1 MEENMELTAERSL
14 EIITEQIEKSR
25 RAVSKDTGQWLFVT
39 GLIAMIMSVIVASA
53 NLLSLTPLFHLLWF
67 ALPVVIWLVMKYV
80 NRNRVPV
87 PESFVGTLVRKTWYT
102 TLAFPE
108 SFVGTLVRKT
118 WYTTLAFALV
128 YVVIA
133 TVWNIVLQHYESP
146 EVFLHAGMHI
156 TPTILTLLAV
166 AVSMTGLILKKGT
179 LVWFGLLSFVILRFG
194 LFSVMISRLLPPD
207 VLGRLS
213 LVRPCELIFLFA
225 LVGLMLPGW
234 MLKRE
239 DPLTPFRGNK
249 DS

>member
-25 RAVSKDTGQWLFVT
+25 RAVSKDTGEWLFVT

-53 NLLSLTPLFHLLWF
+53 NLLSWTPLFHLLWF

-87 PESFVGTLVRKTWYT
+87 PESLVGTLVK
-102 TLAFPE
+102 
-108 SFVGTLVRKT
+108 KT

-146 EVFLHAGMHI
+146 EVFLYAGMHI
-156 TPTILTLLAV
+156 TPPVITLLAV
-166 AVSMTGLILKKGT
+166 AVSITGLILKRNS
-179 LVWFGLLSFVILRFG
+179 LVWFGLLSFVILKCG
-194 LFSVMISRLLPPD
+194 LFSVMISRLLRPD

-225 LVGLMLPGW
+225 LVGLMLPGL
-234 MLKRE
+234 MLKRQ
-239 DPLTPFRGNK
+239 K
-249 DS
+249 

>member
-14 EIITEQIEKSR
+14 EIITEQLEKSR

-53 NLLSLTPLFHLLWF
+53 NLLSWTPLFHLLWF
-67 ALPVVIWLVMKYV
+67 TFPLVLWLVMKYI

-87 PESFVGTLVRKTWYT
+87 PESLVGTLVRKTWYT
-102 TLAFPE
+102 I
-108 SFVGTLVRKT
+108 
-118 WYTTLAFALV
+118 LAFALV
-128 YVVIA
+128 YSVIA
-133 TVWNIVLQHYESP
+133 VVWNRVLLVYESP
-146 EVFLHAGMHI
+146 EVYLHAGMHI
-156 TPTILTLLAV
+156 TPTVITLLAV
-166 AVSMTGLILKKGT
+166 AVSITGLILKKSS
-179 LVWFGLLSFVILRFG
+179 LVWFGLLSFVILKCG
-194 LFSVMISRLLPPD
+194 LFSVLFVRLLPPTEFAK
-207 VLGRLS
+207 LS
-213 LVRPCELIFLFA
+213 LIQPCGLIFLFA

>member
-1 MEENMELTAERSL
+1 MEENMGLTAERSL
-14 EIITEQIEKSR
+14 EIITEQLEKSR
-25 RAVSKDTGQWLFVT
+25 RAVSKDTGRWLFVT

-53 NLLSLTPLFHLLWF
+53 NLLSWTPLFHLLWF
-67 ALPVVIWLVMKYV
+67 AFPLVLWLVMKYI

-102 TLAFPE
+102 ILAF
-108 SFVGTLVRKT
+108 S
-118 WYTTLAFALV
+118 LV

-146 EVFLHAGMHI
+146 EVFLYAGMHI

-166 AVSMTGLILKKGT
+166 AVSMTGLILKKSA

-225 LVGLMLPGW
+225 LVGLMLPGL
-234 MLKRE
+234 MLKRK

>member
-25 RAVSKDTGQWLFVT
+25 QAVSKDTGQWLFVT

-67 ALPVVIWLVMKYV
+67 AFPLVLWLVMKFIK
-80 NRNRVPV
+80 RNRVPV
-87 PESFVGTLVRKTWYT
+87 PESL
-102 TLAFPE
+102 
-108 SFVGTLVRKT
+108 VGTLVRKT

-146 EVFLHAGMHI
+146 EVFLYAGMHI

-166 AVSMTGLILKKGT
+166 AVSMTGLILKKSA

-225 LVGLMLPGW
+225 LVGLMLPGL

>member
-25 RAVSKDTGQWLFVT
+25 RAVSKDTGEWLFVT
-39 GLIAMIMSVIVASA
+39 GWIAMIMSVIVASA
-53 NLLSLTPLFHLLWF
+53 NLLSWTPLFHLLWF
-67 ALPVVIWLVMKYV
+67 ALPVVIWLVMKRI

-87 PESFVGTLVRKTWYT
+87 
-102 TLAFPE
+102 PE

-146 EVFLHAGMHI
+146 EVFLYAGMHI

-213 LVRPCELIFLFA
+213 LVRPCELLFLFA

-234 MLKRE
+234 MLK
-239 DPLTPFRGNK
+239 K
-249 DS
+249 QK

>member
-14 EIITEQIEKSR
+14 EIITEQLEKSR

-87 PESFVGTLVRKTWYT
+87 PESLVGTLVKKTWYT
-102 TLAFPE
+102 ILAF
-108 SFVGTLVRKT
+108 S
-118 WYTTLAFALV
+118 LV

-146 EVFLHAGMHI
+146 EVFLYAGMHI

-234 MLKRE
+234 MLKASSQPSPKGKGE
-239 DPLTPFRGNK
+239 SGK
-249 DS
+249 W

>member
-25 RAVSKDTGQWLFVT
+25 RAVSKDTGEWLFVT
-39 GLIAMIMSVIVASA
+39 GWIAMIMSVIVASA
-53 NLLSLTPLFHLLWF
+53 NLLSWTPLFHLLWF
-67 ALPVVIWLVMKYV
+67 ALPVVIWLVMKRI

-87 PESFVGTLVRKTWYT
+87 
-102 TLAFPE
+102 PE

-146 EVFLHAGMHI
+146 EVFLYAGMHI

-225 LVGLMLPGW
+225 LVGLMLPGL

>member
-39 GLIAMIMSVIVASA
+39 GWIAMIMSVIVASA
-53 NLLSLTPLFHLLWF
+53 NLLSWTPLFHLLWF
-67 ALPVVIWLVMKYV
+67 ALPVVIWLVMKRI
-80 NRNRVPV
+80 NRNSVPV

-102 TLAFPE
+102 ILAF
-108 SFVGTLVRKT
+108 S
-118 WYTTLAFALV
+118 LV

-166 AVSMTGLILKKGT
+166 AVSMTGLILKKSA
-179 LVWFGLLSFVILRFG
+179 LVWFGLLSFVILKCG
-194 LFSVMISRLLPPD
+194 LFSVL
-207 VLGRLS
+207 LGRLLSPTEFAKLS
-213 LVRPCELIFLFA
+213 LIRPCEFIFLFA
-225 LVGLMLPGW
+225 LVGLTLPGW
-234 MLKRE
+234 MLIRK
-239 DPLTPFRGNK
+239 K
-249 DS
+249 

>member
-1 MEENMELTAERSL
+1 MHRRTLQSALEHFINNNLKQEVMEENMDLTAERSL
-14 EIITEQIEKSR
+14 EIITEQLEKSR
-25 RAVSKDTGQWLFVT
+25 RAVSKDTGEWLFVS
-39 GLIAMIMSVIVASA
+39 GLTTMITALVVAST
-53 NLLSLTPLFHLLWF
+53 NLLSWTPLFHLLWF
-67 ALPVVIWLVMKYV
+67 ALPVVIWLVMKRI
-80 NRNRVPV
+80 NRNSVPV

-102 TLAFPE
+102 ILAF
-108 SFVGTLVRKT
+108 S
-118 WYTTLAFALV
+118 LV

-166 AVSMTGLILKKGT
+166 AVSMTGLILKKSA

-234 MLKRE
+234 MLKKE
-239 DPLTPFRGNK
+239 APL
-249 DS
+249 

>member
-14 EIITEQIEKSR
+14 EIITEQIEKCR
-25 RAVSKDTGQWLFVT
+25 RAVSKDTGEWLFVT

-53 NLLSLTPLFHLLWF
+53 NLLSWTPLFHLLWF

-87 PESFVGTLVRKTWYT
+87 PESLVGTLVKKTWYT
-102 TLAFPE
+102 I
-108 SFVGTLVRKT
+108 
-118 WYTTLAFALV
+118 LAFALV
-128 YVVIA
+128 YSVIA

-156 TPTILTLLAV
+156 TPTVITLLAV
-166 AVSMTGLILKKGT
+166 AVSITGLILKRNS
-179 LVWFGLLSFVILRFG
+179 LVWFGFLSFVILKCG
-194 LFSVMISRLLPPD
+194 LFSVLLGRLLPPTEFSK
-207 VLGRLS
+207 LS
-213 LVRPCELIFLFA
+213 LIQPCGFIFLFA

-239 DPLTPFRGNK
+239 APL
-249 DS
+249 

>member
-1 MEENMELTAERSL
+1 MEENTNLTAERSL

-25 RAVSKDTGQWLFVT
+25 RAVSKDTGRWLFVT

-53 NLLSLTPLFHLLWF
+53 NLLSWTPLFHLLWF

-102 TLAFPE
+102 ILAF
-108 SFVGTLVRKT
+108 S
-118 WYTTLAFALV
+118 LV

-146 EVFLHAGMHI
+146 EVFLYAGMHI

-166 AVSMTGLILKKGT
+166 AVSMTGLILKKSA

-234 MLKRE
+234 MLK
-239 DPLTPFRGNK
+239 K
-249 DS
+249 QK

>member
-14 EIITEQIEKSR
+14 EIITEQLEKSR
-25 RAVSKDTGQWLFVT
+25 RAVSKDTGRWLFVS
-39 GLIAMIMSVIVASA
+39 GLTTMLMAVIVASA
-53 NLLSLTPLFHLLWF
+53 NLLSWTPLFHLLWF

-102 TLAFPE
+102 I
-108 SFVGTLVRKT
+108 
-118 WYTTLAFALV
+118 LAFALV

-146 EVFLHAGMHI
+146 EVFLYAGMHI

-166 AVSMTGLILKKGT
+166 AVSMTGLILKKSA

-225 LVGLMLPGW
+225 LVGLMLPGLLLW
-234 MLKRE
+234 R
-239 DPLTPFRGNK
+239 FA
-249 DS
+249 

>member
-1 MEENMELTAERSL
+1 MEENTGLTAERSL
-14 EIITEQIEKSR
+14 EIIAEQLEKSR
-25 RAVSKDTGQWLFVT
+25 RAVSKDTGEWLFVS
-39 GLIAMIMSVIVASA
+39 GLTTMIMAVIVASV
-53 NLLSLTPLFHLLWF
+53 NYLTWTPLAHLLWF
-67 ALPVVIWLVMKYV
+67 ALPAIIGLVMRRGGRK
-80 NRNRVPV
+80 RVPV
-87 PESFVGTLVRKTWYT
+87 
-102 TLAFPE
+102 PE

-166 AVSMTGLILKKGT
+166 AVSMTGLILKKSA

-194 LFSVMISRLLPPD
+194 LFLVMISRLLPPD

-225 LVGLMLPGW
+225 LVGLMLPGL
-234 MLKRE
+234 MLKKE
-239 DPLTPFRGNK
+239 APL
-249 DS
+249 